1 MVSPCSDR
9 ISRVPPYSRTLQAF
23 THTGLSPTMAEFP
36 NSFRFV
42 LQCHWPGPRSLATT
56 CGVSVDVLSCRYL
69 DVSVP
74 CVRFLHPMYSGADT
88 SQQCLET
95 CLCLHSRAVPQVLQ
109 PAGAAWA
116 RPNVADALSRCMGS
130 PIQRDQQNRFPKHL
144 RWVSPFGYP
153 WIKAYSQLPTAF
165 RSVSRPSSPVHAKAS
180 TKCP

>member
-23 THTGLSPTMAEFP
+23 THTGLSPTLAEFP

-95 CLCLHSRAVPQVLQ
+95 QAVLRQT
-109 PAGAAWA
+109 GF
-116 RPNVADALSRCMGS
+116 S
-130 PIQRDQQNRFPKHL
+130 KHL